1 MEDISRVVQEIR
13 MALGEVCGE
22 GAGLHT
28 CPVCGIESVML
39 KVFVSVSDSHRGL

>member
-1 MEDISRVVQEIR
+1 

-28 CPVCGIESVML
+28 YPVCGIESVML
-39 KVFVSVSDSHRGL
+39 KVFVCVSDSHRGL